1 MSNVALNAVFERSK
15 SKGIARLVLLSIADR
30 SDASGIAWCGASDIA
45 SRANIS
51 RQNVAR
57 AVKELCEQGELGVEY
72 RKGPKCCNVYKISDS
87 LKARQSQGETVSLR
101 SAGSLKVRRRC
112 SQGETQTPRTQR
124 NPNKGA
130 NRSRFDTESVPLP
143 FQSEKF
149 SLAWRKWVKHRKEI
163 GHPLTPTANASAAIE
178 A

>member
-1 MSNVALNAVFERSK
+1 M
-15 SKGIARLVLLSIADR
+15 
-30 SDASGIAWCGASDIA
+30 
-45 SRANIS
+45 
-51 RQNVAR
+51 
-57 AVKELCEQGELGVEY
+57 KELCEQGELGVEY

-101 SAGSLKVRRRC
+101 SAGSLMVRRRC
-112 SQGETQTPRTQR
+112 SQGETQTPRTQG

-149 SLAWRKWVKHRKEI
+149 SQAWSTGVKHRKEM
-163 GHPLTPTANASAAIE
+163 GHPLTPTATRQQLSRLKAIGE
-178 A
+178 IKPSPPSSIQSPMVGREFLNRSRVNQGHVITKVSGDPVSH